1 MSNKSRQTNGQGP
14 LTVLITGATDGIGLA
29 LAERY
34 DQEGHSLILVGRQ
47 ERPTGAMFDTSTYCQ
62 ADLKADD
69 AAERVKIFL
78 EKNEIDGI
86 NRMILNAGTGYWGR
100 SRDQSSESILNT
112 IAVNLSSSVALIH
125 NCQSHIE
132 KANGRIVLVG
142 SIVAALPCPDYSVY
156 TATKAA
162 VDGLCRSLQH
172 ELAPGVSI
180 QVIRPG
186 ATRSGLHAKI
196 GVDPSKVD
204 WSGFP
209 SSKNVAKKIHCTIE
223 GWGSCK
229 LLRTGERLIW
239 QAGKKFPRVVDALMR
254 KR

>member
-1 MSNKSRQTNGQGP
+1 MFH
-14 LTVLITGATDGIGLA
+14 IG
-29 LAERY
+29 
-34 DQEGHSLILVGRQ
+34 
-47 ERPTGAMFDTSTYCQ
+47 TYCQ

-69 AAERVKIFL
+69 AAERVKTFL

-86 NRMILNAGTGYWGR
+86 DLVILNAGTGYWGR
-100 SRDQSSESILNT
+100 SRDQSSESILNM

-125 NCQSHIE
+125 DCWTHVE

-156 TATKAA
+156 GATKAA
-162 VDGLCRSLQH
+162 VDALGRSLRH
-172 ELAPGVSI
+172 ELAPRVSV
-180 QVIRPG
+180 QVIHPG

-209 SSKNVAKKIHCTIE
+209 SAKSVAKKIHRTIE
-223 GWGSCK
+223 GSGRRK
-229 LLRTGERLIW
+229 LLGTGEQLVW
-239 QAGKKFPRVVDALMR
+239 QAGKKFPRVVDALMG